1 MRLPEDTSGYAIPAA
16 DLLADQ
22 LIECELLDV
31 ESGDPAEWLSWADA
45 DYWQLGPEPYE
56 PTAADQAGEA
66 ARSIEIDARDDEE
79 EHARRIADFLDWRA
93 AQNRVSDEDVRAAG
107 QAVG

>member
-1 MRLPEDTSGYAIPAA
+1 MLLITDHDGYAIPAA

-31 ESGDPAEWLSWADA
+31 ENGDPAEWLSWTDA

-56 PTAADQAGEA
+56 PTAADQAEA
-66 ARSIEIDARDDEE
+66 STRSIELDARDDDE

-107 QAVG
+107 GSVG